1 MKWNENLSN
10 ELKKLNTIKKPTS
23 QQQQR
28 IATLKGVKQSAGGVV
43 RDPKYMDQAAQ
54 TGQTVNDNIQDTGAI
69 SDPQDLVNQ
78 AGKTFNPADP
88 YFQNLY
94 KDTYSNVYNLGTAGL
109 AERQARDL
117 EEAKQEAANRGL
129 PYDPSNRESAYGRAI
144 GGVTDRYDDLY
155 KTATNQAYLA
165 ANDAYATQGGLAN
178 QGFDS
183 FMQGVLGISAAN
195 AQAIANGTASEA
207 VKKDYAAKM
216 AALRKSGGPGGSS
229 GSGGESAGFEII

>member
-10 ELKKLNTIKKPTS
+10 ELKKLNTIKKPS
-23 QQQQR
+23 AQQQQR

-43 RDPKYMDQAAQ
+43 RNPKYMDQ
-54 TGQTVNDNIQDTGAI
+54 TGQTVNDNIQTTGAI
-69 SDPQDLVNQ
+69 TDPQDLVNQ

-94 KDTYSNVYNLGTAGL
+94 KDTYTNTYNLGTAGL

-129 PYDPSNRESAYGRAI
+129 PYDPSNRESAYGKAI

-165 ANDAYATQGGLAN
+165 ANDTYATQGGLAN

-183 FMQGVLGISAAN
+183 FMQGVLGISQAN

-216 AALRKSGGPGGSS
+216 AALRKSGSPSSS
-229 GSGGESAGFEII
+229 GTPAAAPGFEIV